1 MAELV
6 ELHEAHPELSLRR
19 FAGVVGVA
27 YYRLRD
33 FIRSERQRR
42 QRQQREQVLR
52 RAVKAAALEHPTYG
66 HRPLHQELKSKRVNI
81 GREKVRRI
89 LGELGLNPPPA
100 RKRRNPS
107 PEVTAAPD
115 YPPGRRVQIDATQVA
130 VRGAKVWVYLV
141 QDVISRACLAIK
153 AVRSLSK
160 EAARDVLCEGVKV
173 LRRFG
178 IDDLLVIQS
187 DAGSDFTSEL
197 FQNFCQSLG
206 CWVRSKVNQKGG
218 MGILER
224 LNRTWKHQ
232 WLFRHEYATLLDV
245 QTLADRFKHW
255 YNRERRHSTLAYATP
270 WAVLTKTV
278 RVQLVPS

>member
-1 MAELV
+1 MAELID
-6 ELHEAHPELSLRR
+6 LHEAHPELSLRR
-19 FAGVVGVA
+19 FAGAVGVA

-33 FIRSERQRR
+33 FVRGERQRR
-42 QRQQREQVLR
+42 QRQRRERVLR

-66 HRPLHQELKSKRVNI
+66 HRPLYQELKARGVGV
-81 GREKVRRI
+81 GREKVRHI

-100 RKRRNPS
+100 RKRRDPS

-115 YPPGRRVQIDATQVA
+115 YPPGRRVQIDATQVV
-130 VRGAKVWVYLV
+130 VRSGKAWVYLV
-141 QDVISRACLAIK
+141 QDVASRACLAIK
-153 AVRSLSK
+153 AVRGLAK
-160 EAARDVLCEGVKV
+160 EAAYDVLREGIAV
-173 LRRFG
+173 LKRLG
-178 IDDLLVIQS
+178 IDEPLVIQS
-187 DAGSDFTSEL
+187 DAGSDFTSKL

-224 LNRTWKHQ
+224 LNRTFKHQ

-245 QTLADRFKHW
+245 HTLAERFKAW

-270 WAVLTKTV
+270 WSVLAQTDK
-278 RVQLVPS
+278 VQLVPS